1 MTPTEIQ
8 TIHEEIDAAIK
19 AIGRKYNFTV
29 DRSSCSYD
37 NYGFKLTLSA
47 TQLNADGSRKTD
59 ARIDSLIKSAI
70 KDHTGVEPIIGIG
83 LRFTDASGVAY
94 EITNYNTRA
103 RKYPIEYRRL
113 SDGACFKA
121 ATEYIAA
128 LVKRVA

>member
-29 DRSSCSYD
+29 EHSHCSYD
-37 NYGFKLTLSA
+37 DEGFKLTLNA
-47 TQLNADGSRKTD
+47 TQLNADGSKKSD
-59 ARIDSLIKSAI
+59 GRIDSLIKGAI
-70 KDHTGVEPIIGIG
+70 KYHTGVEPIMGIG
-83 LRFTDASGVAY
+83 LRFTDASGVIY

-113 SDGACFKA
+113 SDGAGFKA
-121 ATEYIAA
+121 SAEYIASLIRRA
-128 LVKRVA
+128 A